1 MNFNK
6 CERCGCFF
14 VTDQNVCPKCEPKEN
29 FEMQQLKNYLLTH
42 NTSTVEDIS
51 ANTGISERNL
61 DRFFKQYEFAQLMQS
76 ANLNNNIKMNL

>member
-29 FEMQQLKNYLLTH
+29 FEMQQLKNYLSTH
-42 NTSTVEDIS
+42 TTSTVEDIS
-51 ANTGISERNL
+51 TNTGISEKNL
-61 DRFFKQYEFAQLMQS
+61 DRFLKQDEFAQLMQS
-76 ANLNNNIKMNL
+76 TNLNNNIKMNL

>member
-61 DRFFKQYEFAQLMQS
+61 DRFFKQDEFAQLMQS

>member
-29 FEMQQLKNYLLTH
+29 FEMQQLKNYLSTH
-42 NTSTVEDIS
+42 TTSTVEDIS
-51 ANTGISERNL
+51 TNTGISERNL
-61 DRFFKQYEFAQLMQS
+61 DRFLKQDEFTQLMQS

>member
-29 FEMQQLKNYLLTH
+29 FEMQQLKNYLSTH
-42 NTSTVEDIS
+42 TTSTVEDIS
-51 ANTGISERNL
+51 TNTGISERNL
-61 DRFFKQYEFAQLMQS
+61 DRFLKQDEFSQLMQS
-76 ANLNNNIKMNL
+76 SNLNNNIKMNL

>member
-29 FEMQQLKNYLLTH
+29 FEMQ
-42 NTSTVEDIS
+42 
-51 ANTGISERNL
+51 
-61 DRFFKQYEFAQLMQS
+61 
-76 ANLNNNIKMNL
+76 

>member
-29 FEMQQLKNYLLTH
+29 FEMQQLKNYLSTH
-42 NTSTVEDIS
+42 NAITVEDIS
-51 ANTGISERNL
+51 TNTGISERNL
-61 DRFFKQYEFAQLMQS
+61 DRFLKQDEFTQLMQS

>member
-29 FEMQQLKNYLLTH
+29 FEMQQLKNYLSTH
-42 NTSTVEDIS
+42 TTSTVEDIS
-51 ANTGISERNL
+51 TNTGISERNL
-61 DRFFKQYEFAQLMQS
+61 DRFLKQDEFAQLMQS
-76 ANLNNNIKMNL
+76 ANINNNIKMNL

>member
-29 FEMQQLKNYLLTH
+29 FEMQQLKNYLSTH
-42 NTSTVEDIS
+42 TTSTVEDIS
-51 ANTGISERNL
+51 TNTGISERNL
-61 DRFFKQYEFAQLMQS
+61 DRFLKQDEFAQLIQS

>member
-29 FEMQQLKNYLLTH
+29 FEMQQLKNYLSTH
-42 NTSTVEDIS
+42 TTSTVEDIS
-51 ANTGISERNL
+51 TNTGISERNL
-61 DRFFKQYEFAQLMQS
+61 DRFLKQDEFTQLMQT

>member
-14 VTDQNVCPKCEPKEN
+14 VTDQNICPKCEPKEN
-29 FEMQQLKNYLLTH
+29 FEMQQLKNYLSTH
-42 NTSTVEDIS
+42 TTSTVEDIS
-51 ANTGISERNL
+51 TNTGISERNL
-61 DRFFKQYEFAQLMQS
+61 DRFLKQDEFAQLMQS

>member
-14 VTDQNVCPKCEPKEN
+14 VTNQNVCPKCEPKEN
-29 FEMQQLKNYLLTH
+29 FEMQQLKNYLSTH
-42 NTSTVEDIS
+42 TTSTVEDIS
-51 ANTGISERNL
+51 TNTGISERNL
-61 DRFFKQYEFAQLMQS
+61 DRFLKQDEFAQLMQS

>member
-29 FEMQQLKNYLLTH
+29 FEMQQLKNYLSTH
-42 NTSTVEDIS
+42 NASTVEDIS
-51 ANTGISERNL
+51 TNTGISERNL
-61 DRFFKQYEFAQLMQS
+61 DRFLKQDEFTQLMQS

>member
-29 FEMQQLKNYLLTH
+29 FEMQQLKRYLSTH
-42 NTSTVEDIS
+42 TASTVEDIS
-51 ANTGISERNL
+51 INTGISERNL
-61 DRFFKQYEFAQLMQS
+61 DRFLKQEEFTQLMQS
-76 ANLNNNIKMNL
+76 ENLNNNIKMNL

>member
-14 VTDQNVCPKCEPKEN
+14 VTDQNICPKCEPKEN
-29 FEMQQLKNYLLTH
+29 FEMQQLKNYLSTH
-42 NTSTVEDIS
+42 TTSTVEDIS
-51 ANTGISERNL
+51 TNTGISERNL
-61 DRFFKQYEFAQLMQS
+61 DRFLKQDEFTQLMQS

>member
-14 VTDQNVCPKCEPKEN
+14 VTNQNVCPKCKPKEN
-29 FEMQQLKNYLLTH
+29 FEMQQLKSYLSTH
-42 NTSTVEDIS
+42 TASTVEDIS
-51 ANTGISERNL
+51 ISTGISEKNL
-61 DRFFKQYEFAQLMQS
+61 DRFLKQDEFAQLMQT

>member
-29 FEMQQLKNYLLTH
+29 FEMQQLKNYLSTH
-42 NTSTVEDIS
+42 TTSTVEDIS
-51 ANTGISERNL
+51 TNTGISERNL
-61 DRFFKQYEFAQLMQS
+61 DRFLKQDEFAQLMQS
-76 ANLNNNIKMNL
+76 TNLNNNIKMNL

>member
-29 FEMQQLKNYLLTH
+29 FEMQQLKNYLSTH
-42 NTSTVEDIS
+42 TTSTVEDIS
-51 ANTGISERNL
+51 TNTGISERNL
-61 DRFFKQYEFAQLMQS
+61 DRFLKQDEFAQLMQS

>member
-29 FEMQQLKNYLLTH
+29 FEMQQLKNYLSTH
-42 NTSTVEDIS
+42 TTSTVEDIS
-51 ANTGISERNL
+51 TNTGISERNL
-61 DRFFKQYEFAQLMQS
+61 DRFLKQDKFAQLMQS

>member
-29 FEMQQLKNYLLTH
+29 FEMQQLKNYLSTH
-42 NTSTVEDIS
+42 TTSTVEDIS
-51 ANTGISERNL
+51 TNTGISERNL
-61 DRFFKQYEFAQLMQS
+61 DRFLKQDEFAQLMQP

>member
-29 FEMQQLKNYLLTH
+29 FEMQQLKNYLSTH
-42 NTSTVEDIS
+42 TTSTVEDIS
-51 ANTGISERNL
+51 TNTGISEKNL
-61 DRFFKQYEFAQLMQS
+61 DRFLKQDEFAQLIQS

>member
-29 FEMQQLKNYLLTH
+29 FEMQQLKNYLSTH
-42 NTSTVEDIS
+42 TTSTVEDIS
-51 ANTGISERNL
+51 TNTGISERNL
-61 DRFFKQYEFAQLMQS
+61 DRFLKQDEFAQLMQS
-76 ANLNNNIKMNL
+76 SNLNNNIKMNL

>member
-29 FEMQQLKNYLLTH
+29 FEMQQLKNYLSTH
-42 NTSTVEDIS
+42 TTSTVEDIS
-51 ANTGISERNL
+51 INTGISEKNL
-61 DRFFKQYEFAQLMQS
+61 DRFLKQEEFTQLMQS

>member
-29 FEMQQLKNYLLTH
+29 FEMQQLKNYLSTH
-42 NTSTVEDIS
+42 TTSTVEDIS
-51 ANTGISERNL
+51 TNTGISERNL
-61 DRFFKQYEFAQLMQS
+61 DRFLKQDEFAQLLQS